1 MVKDLLVD
9 HGSLKQYQKSSSDAP
24 LPLIRSAL
32 VYILWSIEYVG
43 AIIINELNGGQ
54 YSRANKYKIAYGPY
68 T

>member
-43 AIIINELNGGQ
+43 AIIF
-54 YSRANKYKIAYGPY
+54 KD
-68 T
+68 